1 MFHATTILSVRTKD
15 QVALIGDGQVTM
27 GSVVAKGT
35 AQKIRKLHGNILAG
49 YAGGVADA
57 LILIEQLEKSLDKH
71 SGQLQRACIEL
82 VKGWRSSMQYAK
94 LEASVLVSDLN
105 NTYTISGDGTV
116 LDTSGPVCAIG
127 SGGEYA
133 YCISLSLFNY
143 YYYFKLAAALA
154 LCRHTDMNAEQ
165 IAKSAMEIA
174 SDLCM
179 YINFNFDFFRY
190 TNKNFN
196 IEILNKDDVK
206 EK

>member
-1 MFHATTILSVRTKD
+1 
-15 QVALIGDGQVTM
+15 M

-35 AQKIRKLHGNILAG
+35 AQKIRRIHGNILAG

-82 VKGWRSSMQYAK
+82 VKGWRSSMQFAK

-133 YCISLSLFNY
+133 YCIYKFINYLLF
-143 YYYFKLAAALA
+143 FIAAALA
-154 LCRHTDMNAEQ
+154 LCRHTEMNAEQ
-165 IAKSAMEIA
+165 IARNAMEIA

-179 YINFNFDFFRY
+179 YFILYDF
-190 TNKNFN
+190 
-196 IEILNKDDVK
+196 L
-206 EK
+206 

>member
-1 MFHATTILSVRTKD
+1 
-15 QVALIGDGQVTM
+15 M

-35 AQKIRKLHGNILAG
+35 AQKIRRIHGNILAG

-82 VKGWRSSMQYAK
+82 VKGWRSSMQFAK

-133 YCISLSLFNY
+133 YCIDISLIVLF
-143 YYYFKLAAALA
+143 FIAAALA
-154 LCRHTDMNAEQ
+154 LCRHTEMNAEQ
-165 IAKSAMEIA
+165 IARNAMEIA

-179 YINFNFDFFRY
+179 YFIFYIIMF
-190 TNKNFN
+190 
-196 IEILNKDDVK
+196 L
-206 EK
+206 